1 MSLTENHEST
11 EVPQGLN
18 VYVSAIDSPEKPWFL
33 TTTAVYDVV
42 KKTISSIPQS
52 KTVFDK
58 SVDTIVMLTDYI
70 NDKTGSHIVIIDHER
85 ANELIAKLDGLFGDL
100 LINVDDGFDNLRG
113 KLATSVRGLIESLI
127 QQKKLAVAKGSE
139 LVAQAEKARDVTT
152 QTLLTRYEQSTE
164 LLKDWIEKLK
174 ARCPAQV
181 TEYLEKAYQCY
192 EQRTQELLIQAQATS
207 NHWYD
212 HADSRFTSTATYLLK
227 TAQPYVH
234 EAVQRGQPYLQNAV
248 EVSQPYVAQAKP
260 YFEPVLDRAQ
270 EMKQRFEENKLVGPY
285 VVRVYATANKT
296 LDQVKD
302 YCLVDHNGVGESKYA
317 LEEEEEESKEDE
329 GKDEVESE
337 ESEENGKDEE
347 TDKEEDAK

>member
-1 MSLTENHEST
+1 MSLIKQHENS
-11 EVPQGLN
+11 EVPQGLQ

-42 KKTISSIPQS
+42 KKTISSIPHS

-70 NDKTGSHIVIIDHER
+70 NDKTGSHIVVIDHER
-85 ANELIAKLDGLFGDL
+85 ANELISKLDGLFGDL

-127 QQKKLAVAKGSE
+127 EQKKLAVAKGSE
-139 LVAQAEKARDVTT
+139 LMAQAEKARDVTT
-152 QTLLTRYEQSTE
+152 QNLLTRYEQSSE
-164 LLKDWIEKLK
+164 VLKGLIEKLK
-174 ARCPAQV
+174 AHCPAQV
-181 TEYLEKAYQCY
+181 TEYLEKSYQSY

-212 HADSRFTSTATYLLK
+212 HADTRFASTATYLLK

-260 YFEPVLDRAQ
+260 YFEPVLGRAQ
-270 EMKQRFEENKLVGPY
+270 EVKQRFEENKLVGPY
-285 VVRVYATANKT
+285 VVSAYATANKT

-302 YCLVDHNGVGESKYA
+302 YCLPNHNMEESMEV
-317 LEEEEEESKEDE
+317 LEEEEEEE
-329 GKDEVESE
+329 KDDPEEEEEEEEE
-337 ESEENGKDEE
+337 ESE
-347 TDKEEDAK
+347 KEEVK

>member
-1 MSLTENHEST
+1 MSLTKDHEST
-11 EVPQGLN
+11 EVPQGLQA
-18 VYVSAIDSPEKPWFL
+18 YVSAIDSPEKPWFL

-52 KTVFDK
+52 KTVFEK

-139 LVAQAEKARDVTT
+139 LMAQAEKARDVTT
-152 QTLLTRYEQSTE
+152 QTLLTRYEQSS
-164 LLKDWIEKLK
+164 LVLRDWIEKAK

-181 TEYLEKAYQCY
+181 TEYLEKAYQSY
-192 EQRTQELLIQAQATS
+192 EQRTQEFLMQAQATS

-212 HADSRFTSTATYLLK
+212 HADSRFASTATYLLK

-270 EMKQRFEENKLVGPY
+270 VMKQRFEENKMVGPY
-285 VVRVYATANKT
+285 VVSAFVTANKT

-302 YCLVDHNGVGESKYA
+302 YCLVDHNQGECKEV
-317 LEEEEEESKEDE
+317 LEEEEEESK
-329 GKDEVESE
+329 
-337 ESEENGKDEE
+337 DEE
-347 TDKEEDAK
+347 EEVSIVVCLMFMG